1 MLEQMREQTG
11 SLIIWVLFAIIIAA
25 FVLFFG
31 SPSDS
36 LGCGSTN
43 DFAIEVEDE
52 PVSVHSWRFAYN
64 GIPFVYGNVPGDQ
77 RKPLALEF
85 LLQREI
91 LAQEAEKLDMRVS
104 DAIVNKAIQNGEFYL
119 LGNKIDG
126 TKVYFKR
133 EDEDDDVTDA
143 YFEYDYLANL
153 AQGRLGLPNVAA
165 YKDEQRREIMAFMMK
180 QELVRSAYVSKEEA
194 RDAFIQNNTT
204 ISASYV
210 KFDVLKYRSAVKLTE
225 GQVNEYMAA
234 NEESLKAEWEQVKPR
249 WESEKARVKARI
261 IKIAKAESDTPTPD
275 IDPDAPEGAAP
286 VEAPATP
293 DEARIAIDAAREKL
307 VAGASFADIAA
318 EVSTDR
324 SASLGGLIGWRAA
337 ASLGYGQEVVDGTK
351 DLEVGKVS
359 EVIESKNA
367 YFLVVL
373 EEKSDKGLSFEQKK
387 FDLAVKA
394 APEDVARGLAKAAA
408 EAALVSA
415 ATTPLSELF
424 PAAPEPSNIDLNNL
438 PPEIL
443 QQLTPEQIQQ
453 LMQQGAAGK
462 SGSITIEGPTEY
474 AQLGGE
480 EAEPTA
486 APAAPTAAPA
496 APTAAPA
503 KADEEPAAAPMPVAA
518 ADVAPVTA
526 ADSAASSV
534 AAPPLKTIQRTTRNG
549 DFIAGIGRSDA
560 LVADLFG
567 MLAIGDLSTKV
578 YEVEESD
585 GFVVVQLTDRSE
597 ADMEQFADQAADLQ
611 AALAQ
616 AKGGKRLEEWILS
629 RCLKLKKAGAIE
641 ANPAM
646 LKSSDEK
653 LLAYEPCS
661 LMSQDN

>member
-64 GIPFVYGNVPGDQ
+64 GIPMVYGNVPGDQ

-104 DAIVNKAIQNGEFYL
+104 DALVDEAIKKGEFYL

-133 EDEDDDVTDA
+133 DEDEEQKYA
-143 YFEYDYLANL
+143 YFEYEYLANL

-165 YKDEQRREIMAFMMK
+165 YKNEQRREMMAFMMK

-275 IDPDAPEGAAP
+275 IDPDAPEGAPA
-286 VEAPATP
+286 EAPTTP

-307 VAGASFADIAA
+307 VGGANFADIAA
-318 EVSTDR
+318 DVSTDR
-324 SASLGGLIGWRAA
+324 TASLGGLIGWRAA

-367 YFLVVL
+367 YFLVLL

-443 QQLTPEQIQQ
+443 KQLTPEQLQQ

-462 SGSITIEGPTEY
+462 SGSITIEGPIEY

-480 EAEPTA
+480 EA
-486 APAAPTAAPA
+486 APAAS

-503 KADEEPAAAPMPVAA
+503 KADEEPAAVPAPAAPVAPVA
-518 ADVAPVTA
+518 ADVAATTA
-526 ADSAASSV
+526 PDSATSGV

-549 DFIAGIGRSDA
+549 DFIAGIGRSDE

-585 GFVVVQLTDRSE
+585 GFVVVQLTDRSD

-616 AKGGKRLEEWILS
+616 AKGGKRLEEWILG